1 MRNKAFRERE
11 GKILYV
17 IPRNNDNQLILDIS
31 GSQKNSMFKALRR
44 NYFKLILLQFSI
56 NLGIKYIYRSLRI

>member
-1 MRNKAFRERE
+1 MRNQAFRERE
-11 GKILYV
+11 RNV
-17 IPRNNDNQLILDIS
+17 IPGKNDNQLTLDIS
-31 GSQKNSMFKALRR
+31 GSPKSSMFKALRG